1 MSMKKNWEM
10 LCRFVLLAGVIAFL
24 FKDTSFLTYATSD
37 GKKTLDK
44 YPSVTQTYFYATGGA
59 DTINLVALLPED
71 CKLTSY
77 ALSYVGDVTFHSAP
91 TVIDDKLLYTVDA
104 GPKDMTGTITVTAIA
119 DNYTDIPITVNLKL
133 SDKKQVEP
141 GYYIDTAWIANISR
155 IFIVLGILGLAVCR
169 RRYMK

>member
-1 MSMKKNWEM
+1 MSMKKNWEL

-24 FKDTSFLTYATSD
+24 LKDTSFLTYATSD

-44 YPSVTQTYFYATGGA
+44 FPSVTQTYFYATGGA
-59 DTINLVALLPED
+59 DTINLMALLPED
-71 CKLTSY
+71 CELTSY